1 MERNALIVDLLE
13 NSDVAVHLFIKDNKL
28 YVITDLEDNDAILEV
43 LSLFSSYVVLDGID
57 IPPDSMLQ

>member
-13 NSDVAVHLFIKDNKL
+13 NSDVAVHLFIKDNKCF
-28 YVITDLEDNDAILEV
+28 VITDLQNNDEILEV

-57 IPPDSMLQ
+57 KPPSSMLQ